1 MKKEVVQ
8 VLNPFLSFVVSFQ
21 KAKTHNMLCMMLE
34 ACYKGLGLAIQFL
47 GKERAWQIVSQYD
60 RWVLLSLLVFAYN
73 FLNPSDAGVKTP
85 SFTSDIIE
93 ITSLL
98 YNLMKIDE
106 KMTSSMV
113 KE

>member
-21 KAKTHNMLCMMLE
+21 KAKTHNMLCMMLDP
-34 ACYKGLGLAIQFL
+34 CYKGLGLAIQFV
-47 GKERAWQIVSQYD
+47 GEERAWQIVGEYD
-60 RWVLLSLLVFAYN
+60 RWLSFSLLVSAYN
-73 FLNPSDAGVKTP
+73 FFNPSDVGVGTP
-85 SFTSDIIE
+85 SSTSHIIE

-106 KMTSSMV
+106 EMAS
-113 KE
+113 